1 MLRALPAVAWALV
14 IFFASS
20 IPRLDLGPN
29 APSDKV
35 LHLIAYAVFGGFIVF
50 ALVGHRR
57 FDSFARRVAFA
68 AILATLY
75 GVTDEVHQSFVPGR
89 FPDAADALADA
100 VGAMCWGRGD
110 RRVVSVDVAASRE
123 FGLGIDRK
131 SETWRIDTPGASIAY
146 APVGPTTGEFS
157 WLKRSNH
164 PQAGDA
170 GSRGDRLL
178 AGGFKETP

>member
-1 MLRALPAVAWALV
+1 MPAVAWALV

-35 LHLIAYAVFGGFIVF
+35 LHLIAYAVFGGLIVF

-100 VGAMCWGRGD
+100 VGAVLGAGAIAGLYPWMLRHRGN
-110 RRVVSVDVAASRE
+110 SASGSIE
-123 FGLGIDRK
+123 K
-131 SETWRIDTPGASIAY
+131 SETWR
-146 APVGPTTGEFS
+146 
-157 WLKRSNH
+157 N
-164 PQAGDA
+164 
-170 GSRGDRLL
+170 
-178 AGGFKETP
+178 